1 MDTQVL
7 SACYRTRGVAM
18 NPVFFQNRLFA
29 DIPVD
34 VLEAIPVCERVF
46 APETVIFREGDHGD
60 TLMLVGSGLVK
71 ISKAGWQGHEVVL
84 SLIEAND
91 FFGELALLDR
101 EPRSA
106 SAIALKNT
114 VIGEID
120 RSALDFLMEK
130 APRVLPV
137 NFTQVTIARLRST
150 NASFVQHILRSERL
164 AVLGTMLSSIVH
176 DLKNPLAAITSS
188 VSYLEQKA
196 PDDFTRSAAHIIKSS
211 ADRVVLLTEELLD
224 FARGTARLSPTW
236 TTSNRLLD
244 LLETEIL
251 DQVRRTTIS
260 VEVENR
266 TKDSFWIDEMRVT
279 RCLANVVKNAWEAMR
294 DRGKLRLEFEGRD
307 SGLFISVTDSGP
319 GIPEEFRGQV
329 FEPFMTYQKRTGTG
343 LGLSIAKS
351 CVEAHE
357 GKISFESRAGAGTTF
372 FIWLPKQSQ
381 KWVRVSVG
389 EGANI
394 RQ

>member
-1 MDTQVL
+1 MT
-7 SACYRTRGVAM
+7 M
-18 NPVFFQNRLFA
+18 NSIFFQNRLFA

-137 NFTQVTIARLRST
+137 NFTQVAIARLRST

-196 PDDFTRSAAHIIKSS
+196 PDDFTKSAAHIIKSA

-307 SGLFISVTDSGP
+307 SGLFISVADSGP
-319 GIPEEFRGQV
+319 GIPEEFRSQI
-329 FEPFMTYQKRTGTG
+329 FEPFMTYRKRTGTG

-357 GKISFESRAGAGTTF
+357 GKISFESRPGAGTTF

-381 KWVRVSVG
+381 KWLRAGVG
-389 EGANI
+389 EGAK
-394 RQ
+394 R

>member
-1 MDTQVL
+1 MGPG
-7 SACYRTRGVAM
+7 GVGM
-18 NPVFFQNRLFA
+18 NPIFFQNRLFA

-34 VLEAIPVCERVF
+34 VLEATPVCERVY
-46 APETVIFREGDHGD
+46 APETLIFREGDHVD
-60 TLMLVGSGLVK
+60 TLMLVGSGLVQ
-71 ISKAGWQGHEVVL
+71 ISKAGRQGHEEVL

-101 EPRSA
+101 GPRSA

-120 RSALDFLMEK
+120 RSAFDFLMEK
-130 APRVLPV
+130 APRVLPI
-137 NFTQVTIARLRST
+137 NFTRVTVERLRSS
-150 NASFVQHILRSERL
+150 NLRFIEQLLRSERL
-164 AVLGTMLSSIVH
+164 TVLGTMLSSIVH

-196 PDDFTRSAAHIIKSS
+196 PDAFTKSAAQIIKSS
-211 ADRVVLLTEELLD
+211 ADRVILLTEELLD
-224 FARGTARLSPTW
+224 FARGTARLRPTW
-236 TTSNRLLD
+236 TTSARLLD

-251 DQVRRTTIS
+251 EQIRRTAIS

-279 RCLANVVKNAWEAMR
+279 RCLANVVKNAHEAMQ

-307 SGLFISVTDSGP
+307 SGLLISVADSGP
-319 GIPEEFRGQV
+319 GIPEGIRGQV
-329 FEPFMTYQKRTGTG
+329 FEPFVTYEKRTGTG

-351 CVEAHE
+351 CVDGHE
-357 GKISFESRAGAGTTF
+357 GKISFETRPGVGTTF

-381 KWVRVSVG
+381 KWLAGSLEEAAR
-389 EGANI
+389 
-394 RQ
+394 R

>member
-1 MDTQVL
+1 MGPG
-7 SACYRTRGVAM
+7 GVGM
-18 NPVFFQNRLFA
+18 NPIFFQNRLFA

-34 VLEAIPVCERVF
+34 VLEATPVCERVY
-46 APETVIFREGDHGD
+46 APETVIFREGDHVD
-60 TLMLVGSGLVK
+60 TLMLVGSGLVQ
-71 ISKAGWQGHEVVL
+71 ISKAGRQGHEEVL

-101 EPRSA
+101 GPRSA

-120 RSALDFLMEK
+120 RSAFDFLMEK
-130 APRVLPV
+130 APRVLPI
-137 NFTQVTIARLRST
+137 NFTRVTVERLRSS
-150 NASFVQHILRSERL
+150 NSRFIEQLLRSERL
-164 AVLGTMLSSIVH
+164 TILGTMLSSIVH

-196 PDDFTRSAAHIIKSS
+196 PDAFTKSAAQIIKSS
-211 ADRVVLLTEELLD
+211 ADRVILLTEELLD
-224 FARGTARLSPTW
+224 FARGTARLRPTW
-236 TTSNRLLD
+236 TTSARLLD

-251 DQVRRTTIS
+251 EQIRRTAIS

-266 TKDSFWIDEMRVT
+266 TKESFWIDEMRVT
-279 RCLANVVKNAWEAMR
+279 RCLANVVKNAHEAMR

-307 SGLFISVTDSGP
+307 SGLLISVADSGP
-319 GIPEEFRGQV
+319 GIPEGIRGQV
-329 FEPFMTYQKRTGTG
+329 FEPFVTYEKRTGTG

-351 CVEAHE
+351 CVDGHE
-357 GKISFESRAGAGTTF
+357 GKISFETRPGVGTTF

-381 KWVRVSVG
+381 KWLVG
-389 EGANI
+389 SLEEAA
-394 RQ
+394 RR

>member
-1 MDTQVL
+1 
-7 SACYRTRGVAM
+7 M

-34 VLEAIPVCERVF
+34 VLGATSVRERVF
-46 APETVIFREGDHGD
+46 APETVIFREGDQGD
-60 TLMLVGSGLVK
+60 TLMLVGSGLVQ
-71 ISKAGWQGHEVVL
+71 ISKAGRQGQEEVL

-106 SAIALKNT
+106 SAIALKDT

-120 RSALDFLMEK
+120 RSAFDFLMEK
-130 APRVLPV
+130 APRVVPI
-137 NFTQVTIARLRST
+137 NFTRVTIERLRST
-150 NASFVQHILRSERL
+150 NSRFIEQLLRSERL
-164 AVLGTMLSSIVH
+164 TILGTMLSSIVH
-176 DLKNPLAAITSS
+176 DLKNPLAAIASS

-196 PDDFTRSAAHIIKSS
+196 PDAFTKSAAQIIKSS
-211 ADRVVLLTEELLD
+211 ADRVMLLTEELLD

-236 TTSNRLLD
+236 TTSDRLVD

-251 DQVRRTTIS
+251 EQVRRTAIS

-279 RCLANVVKNAWEAMR
+279 RCLANVVKNAREAMR
-294 DRGKLRLEFEGRD
+294 DRGKLRLEFESRD
-307 SGLFISVTDSGP
+307 GGLLVSVADSGP
-319 GIPEEFRGQV
+319 GIPEGIRGQV
-329 FEPFMTYQKRTGTG
+329 FEPFMTYEKRTGTG

-351 CVEAHE
+351 CVDGHE
-357 GKISFESRAGAGTTF
+357 GKISFESRLGMGTTF

-381 KWVRVSVG
+381 KWLTSVLE
-389 EGANI
+389 EGAK
-394 RQ
+394 R

>member
-1 MDTQVL
+1 MGPG
-7 SACYRTRGVAM
+7 GVGM
-18 NPVFFQNRLFA
+18 NPIFFQNRLFA

-34 VLEAIPVCERVF
+34 VLEATPVCERVY
-46 APETVIFREGDHGD
+46 APETVIFREGDHVD
-60 TLMLVGSGLVK
+60 TLMLVGSGLVQ
-71 ISKAGWQGHEVVL
+71 ISKAGRQGHEEVL

-101 EPRSA
+101 GPRSA

-120 RSALDFLMEK
+120 RSAFDFLMEK
-130 APRVLPV
+130 APRVLPI
-137 NFTQVTIARLRST
+137 NFTRVTVERLRSS
-150 NASFVQHILRSERL
+150 NSRFIEQLLRSERL
-164 AVLGTMLSSIVH
+164 TILGTMLSSIVH

-196 PDDFTRSAAHIIKSS
+196 PDAFTKSAAQIIKSS
-211 ADRVVLLTEELLD
+211 ADRVILLTEELLD
-224 FARGTARLSPTW
+224 FARGTARLRPTW
-236 TTSNRLLD
+236 TTSARLLD

-251 DQVRRTTIS
+251 EQIRRTAFS

-266 TKDSFWIDEMRVT
+266 TKESFWIDEMRVT
-279 RCLANVVKNAWEAMR
+279 RCLANVVKNAHEAMR

-307 SGLFISVTDSGP
+307 SGLLISVADSGP
-319 GIPEEFRGQV
+319 GIPEGIRGQV
-329 FEPFMTYQKRTGTG
+329 FEPFVTYEKRTGTG

-351 CVEAHE
+351 CVDGHE
-357 GKISFESRAGAGTTF
+357 GKISFETRPGVGTTF

-381 KWVRVSVG
+381 KWLVG
-389 EGANI
+389 SLEEAA
-394 RQ
+394 RR

>member
-1 MDTQVL
+1 
-7 SACYRTRGVAM
+7 M
-18 NPVFFQNRLFA
+18 NPIFFQNRLFA
-29 DIPVD
+29 DVPVD
-34 VLEAIPVCERVF
+34 ILEATPVCERVF

-60 TLMLVGSGLVK
+60 TLMLVGSGLVQ
-71 ISKAGWQGHEVVL
+71 ISKTGWQGHEVVL
-84 SLIEAND
+84 SQIEADD

-120 RSALDFLMEK
+120 RSAFDFLMER

-196 PDDFTRSAAHIIKSS
+196 PDDFTKSAAHIIKSA

-236 TTSNRLLD
+236 TTSARLLD
-244 LLETEIL
+244 LLEAEIL
-251 DQVRRTTIS
+251 EQVRRTAIS
-260 VEVENR
+260 VEIENR
-266 TKDSFWIDEMRVT
+266 TQESFWIDEMRVT
-279 RCLANVVKNAWEAMR
+279 RCLANVVKNAGEAMR

-307 SGLFISVTDSGP
+307 GGLLISVADSGP

-357 GKISFESRAGAGTTF
+357 GKISFETQPGVGTTF
-372 FIWLPKQSQ
+372 FIWLPKQSR
-381 KWVRVSVG
+381 KWMTGGRG
-389 EGANI
+389 ETAK
-394 RQ
+394 R